1 MRQQAGG
8 LMVTGFMAG
17 ALFVGSAWGQGSASP
32 TADEIVVRMMAKNA
46 ERQAALAHY
55 GSERTYRLEYKGA
68 GGAHSAE
75 MVVDVDYSAEQKHMT
90 IVSETGSKMI
100 CERVLR
106 KLVESEQEAS
116 QRANRMQMM
125 LSPENYNVELV
136 GEESMDGVRAWVLEV
151 SPKVESKFTYRGRV
165 WVSKDDYAM
174 VRVVGEPAKSPSW
187 WINHA
192 SFDWRY
198 ARRGEFWL
206 PQRNVAVSHVRIGGE
221 ATLTI
226 DYGAYEVVA
235 ARTVKA
241 EADTVAAGLPAARV
255 RLVAGCR

>member
-1 MRQQAGG
+1 MRSGRRR
-8 LMVTGFMAG
+8 
-17 ALFVGSAWGQGSASP
+17 W
-32 TADEIVVRMMAKNA
+32 
-46 ERQAALAHY
+46 
-55 GSERTYRLEYKGA
+55 RTMGRSGPIGWSTKGT
-68 GGAHSAE
+68 GGAHSGE

-106 KLVESEQEAS
+106 KLVESEVEDS

-174 VRVVGEPAKSPSW
+174 VRVVGEPAKNPSW

-226 DYGAYEVVA
+226 DYGAYGVVA
-235 ARTVKA
+235 ARTGK
-241 EADTVAAGLPAARV
+241 
-255 RLVAGCR
+255 